1 MIWGAFFLLA
11 ILSASLLSRF
21 RTSTLVPLTFLAT
34 VFVIESP
41 LLPGL
46 STGKL
51 ALILVSLRLLTQRK
65 RLYSTHFVLMM
76 LLAGYLVLLS
86 VAHINLEIPNWANI
100 RLGALQKPPFRN
112 VLSTALFLLAMLAFI
127 LSAQIQDCGRV
138 TMRLLNWY
146 IKFAVV
152 AAIFALFQVIVNI
165 FTPVLNEFFALFS
178 KDVILEGNGLNRLR
192 PSPFVYEPRY
202 FAVAMGIGAFLLQL
216 KESEYLIPMRRYPRM
231 AMIGLFLLMMLFAA
245 STSAILTIATGFA
258 TYLLVKLKSTRGIRL
273 FFLAAVIGG
282 GLFLLADSLNFLVL
296 DRFTLYLNRFNA
308 GYSGGDRLGTL
319 GVLAYADWL
328 SNLSFSELLVGKGL
342 GNSAYFAFDYLSASS
357 ELSRT
362 GFFSARIN
370 FFDMI
375 GDMGLIGF
383 AYIHFL
389 WIFLL
394 RRLQENRLS
403 EGWREKVRLLK
414 LFCYFL
420 IGVNLLFKSY
430 TLVWLVLG
438 LSWSCSR
445 QGLPERSRLKT
456 HQTGIRP

>member
-1 MIWGAFFLLA
+1 MIWGTFFLLA

-46 STGKL
+46 STSKF
-51 ALILVSLRLLTQRK
+51 ALILISLRLLTQRM
-65 RLYSTHFVLMM
+65 RLHSTHILLIM
-76 LLAGYLVLLS
+76 LLAGYLVALS
-86 VAHINLEIPNWANI
+86 VAHLNLEIPNWANI
-100 RLGALQKPPFRN
+100 RLGALQKPPIRN
-112 VLSTALFLLAMLAFI
+112 ILSTALFVLAMLTFI
-127 LSAQIQDCGRV
+127 FSAQVQDCGRV
-138 TMRLLNWY
+138 TTRLLNWY
-146 IKFAVV
+146 VKFAVV
-152 AAIFALFQVIVNI
+152 AAIFALFQVIVNFI
-165 FTPVLNEFFALFS
+165 TPALNGFFALFS
-178 KDVILEGNGLNRLR
+178 KSVILEGGGLNRLR

-202 FAVAMGIGAFLLQL
+202 FAIAMGIGVFLLQL
-216 KESEYLIPMRRYPRM
+216 KEREYLIPMRRYPRM

-273 FFLAAVIGG
+273 LFWAAAIGG
-282 GLFLLADSLNFLVL
+282 GLYLLAGSLNFLIL
-296 DRFTLYLNRFNA
+296 DRFTLYLNRINDL
-308 GYSGGDRLGTL
+308 GDDRLGTL

-328 SNLSFSELLVGKGL
+328 RTLSVVELLVGKGL

-357 ELSRT
+357 ELSRK

-383 AYIHFL
+383 TYIHFL

-394 RRLQENRLS
+394 RRLRENHLS
-403 EGWREKVRLLK
+403 GGWGEKVHLLK

-430 TLVWLVLG
+430 TLIWLVLG
-438 LSWSCSR
+438 LSWSCYR
-445 QGLPERSRLKT
+445 QGLQERSRLKT
-456 HQTGIRP
+456 HQTGIWT